1 MEKDTSLQIC
11 SMPLKFMSTSSTPLS
26 ILPPRV
32 SSTWRLRETTQWY
45 RESGSSNRFC
55 TWGVE
60 KCRFSMRSMAV
71 VNHPSRLGVTLF
83 FSSVSGVA
91 EISPP
96 FSSNT
101 ASDTSTSLSLAY
113 SSSSASCSSCAVPS
127 CSRSAF
133 LMTR

>member
-1 MEKDTSLQIC
+1 
-11 SMPLKFMSTSSTPLS
+11 
-26 ILPPRV
+26 
-32 SSTWRLRETTQWY
+32 
-45 RESGSSNRFC
+45 
-55 TWGVE
+55 
-60 KCRFSMRSMAV
+60 MRSMAV

-101 ASDTSTSLSLAY
+101 DSDTSTSLSLAY
-113 SSSSASCSSCAVPS
+113 SSSNASRSSRAVPS
-127 CSRSAF
+127 WSRSAF